1 MPNYQE
7 TKIYKIYN
15 TINDDLYIGSTTLKL
30 CERMR
35 DHRSRHR
42 AQAYTHLLYKAFAE
56 HGIDNFY
63 IELIEK
69 CPCNDKDEAHK
80 KEGEWIRNLKP
91 SLNKALP
98 GRTKK
103 EYHEHYKTYFSQLQ
117 KEYYKTN
124 KEHILEASK
133 DRYQVI
139 KEDRLQKV
147 QCECGCV
154 INRSSLLKHR
164 KTKKHN
170 DTMKNPLSISPDD
183 SKAEVVTE

>member
-15 TINDDLYIGSTTLKL
+15 TINDDIYIGSTTLKL

-35 DHRSRHR
+35 DHRTRHKT
-42 AQAYTHLLYKAFAE
+42 QAYTHLLLYKAFAE

-103 EYHEHYKTYFSQLQ
+103 EYHEHYKTYFSECN
-117 KEYYKTN
+117 KSWYKN
-124 KEHILEASK
+124 NK
-133 DRYQVI
+133 DRVLETAKSKYQAS
-139 KEDRLQKV
+139 KEDRLQKI
-147 QCECGCV
+147 QCECGC
-154 INRSSLLKHR
+154 IIAKSSWWSHK
-164 KTKKHN
+164 KTKK
-170 DTMKNPLSISPDD
+170 T
-183 SKAEVVTE
+183 